1 MVYWHYS
8 LFCNC
13 FLILFLILASN
24 DMAFER
30 FVAAQWLAV
39 GGGAALGA
47 WIRWGLGVALNASM
61 LPMGTLIANL
71 SGGLLMG
78 MAMAYF
84 ISVPNQNELRLF
96 VMTGFLGGLTTF
108 SAFSAEA
115 FNFLQKQQYA
125 WAVSHILS
133 HVVGSLLMTALGFA
147 LVYYLR
153 N

>member
-1 MVYWHYS
+1 MIYCHYK
-8 LFCNC
+8 
-13 FLILFLILASN
+13 LFLDERL
-24 DMAFER
+24 DMASTQT
-30 FVAAQWLAV
+30 VASQWLAV

-47 WIRWGLGVALNASM
+47 WLRWGLGIALNINM

-84 ISVPNQNELRLF
+84 MNATADNELRLF

-115 FNFLQKQQYA
+115 FTFLQKAQYA
-125 WAVSHILS
+125 WAAGHILS
-133 HVVGSLLMTALGFA
+133 HVFGSLLMTAIGFT
-147 LVYYLR
+147 LIHSLR

>member
-1 MVYWHYS
+1 M
-8 LFCNC
+8 
-13 FLILFLILASN
+13 ASS
-24 DMAFER
+24 
-30 FVAAQWLAV
+30 QWLAV

-47 WIRWGLGVALNASM
+47 WIRWGLGIALNASM

-84 ISVPNQNELRLF
+84 IGTSNQNELRLF

-115 FNFLQKQQYA
+115 FSFLQKQQYA
-125 WAVSHILS
+125 WAAAHISS
-133 HVVGSLLMTALGFA
+133 HVVGSLLMTAAGFA
-147 LVYYLR
+147 LVHYLQ

>member
-1 MVYWHYS
+1 M
-8 LFCNC
+8 
-13 FLILFLILASN
+13 AST
-24 DMAFER
+24 
-30 FVAAQWLAV
+30 QWLAV

-47 WIRWGLGVALNASM
+47 WVRWGLGMAFNATM

-71 SGGLLMG
+71 GGGLLIG

-84 ISVPNQNELRLF
+84 IGVSNQNELRLF

-125 WAVSHILS
+125 WAAAHISS

-147 LVYYLR
+147 LVHYLR
-153 N
+153 S

>member
-1 MVYWHYS
+1 
-8 LFCNC
+8 
-13 FLILFLILASN
+13 
-24 DMAFER
+24 MAAER
-30 FVAAQWLAV
+30 LVSMQWLAV

-47 WIRWGLGVALNASM
+47 WIRWGLGIALNASI

-71 SGGLLMG
+71 GGGLLMG

-84 ISVPNQNELRLF
+84 MGAPQQSELRLF

-125 WAVSHILS
+125 WAAGHIAS
-133 HVVGSLLMTALGFA
+133 HVVGSLLMTAIGFA
-147 LVYYLR
+147 LVQYFK